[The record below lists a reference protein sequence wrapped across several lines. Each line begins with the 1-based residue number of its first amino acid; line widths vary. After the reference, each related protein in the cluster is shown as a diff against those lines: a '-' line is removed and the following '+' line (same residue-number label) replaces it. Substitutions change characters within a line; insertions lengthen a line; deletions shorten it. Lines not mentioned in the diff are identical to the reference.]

1 MSLAPVPSL
10 DIYPRRTGLRMSYDE
25 FLELGDEYR
34 HAEWVNGEVVMMAA
48 VTTEHGLVTHWLAR
62 LLGDY
67 CEITRSG
74 VVLGE
79 PVQVKLV
86 PTSGTG
92 RAPDVFVVLK
102 QNESRLKPQFLDGPA
117 DLAIEVISPGTRRV
131 DRVDKFQEYE
141 RGGVPEYWIIDP
153 ERKQAEFYRLNN
165 GRYEEYE
172 PDAQGVYH
180 SSSVAGFWLKPE
192 WLWERPLPTTID
204 ILREMKIV

>member
-1 MSLAPVPSL
+1 MSIAPSDSL
-10 DIYPRRTGLRMSYDE
+10 DLYPRPTGLRMSYDE

-67 CEITRSG
+67 GEITRSG

-92 RAPDVFVVLK
+92 RAPDVFVV
-102 QNESRLKPQFLDGPA
+102 
-117 DLAIEVISPGTRRV
+117 
-131 DRVDKFQEYE
+131 
-141 RGGVPEYWIIDP
+141 
-153 ERKQAEFYRLNN
+153 
-165 GRYEEYE
+165 
-172 PDAQGVYH
+172 
-180 SSSVAGFWLKPE
+180 
-192 WLWERPLPTTID
+192 
-204 ILREMKIV
+204 